1 MHTRIV
7 QGYPVQY
14 LKEVTHE
21 SFPTYAGFKQ
31 KAGYSLPAEEVSRLS
46 EEFVAS
52 LHEVLANLVFDE
64 IWVPETSN
72 LAYLSVVSRIAGDK
86 PVYIV
91 RKRSPSEIL
100 ALLETEPL
108 QKAERAKLVRTIS
121 AFTTNVKLAGIAANQ
136 RLRIG
141 KLLFEIPPEHGK
153 VVLLDDAIF
162 TGGTLSGILAQC
174 KVEGCFTLWGNSV

>member
-1 MHTRIV
+1 M
-7 QGYPVQY
+7 
-14 LKEVTHE
+14 
-21 SFPTYAGFKQ
+21 
-31 KAGYSLPAEEVSRLS
+31 
-46 EEFVAS
+46 
-52 LHEVLANLVFDE
+52 
-64 IWVPETSN
+64 
-72 LAYLSVVSRIAGDK
+72 
-86 PVYIV
+86 

-141 KLLFEIPPEHGK
+141 KLLFEIPSEHGK